1 MLWYFRNKNADE
13 NNFARITIPKLLPH
27 IICIET
33 SNGYVCDG
41 IFKMMIL
48 DPEYISKYKMK
59 MCLMSIHLN
68 VVQHRKYLLQ
78 KGFKVSEEYVFA
90 EYEEVNQVR
99 NILREYDI
107 KGYSV
112 SLVLRI

>member
-27 IICIET
+27 HVYIDLT
-33 SNGYVCDG
+33 NGYVCDG

-48 DPEYISKYKMK
+48 DTMYISKYKMR

-68 VVQHRKYLLQ
+68 VVQHRKDLLQ
-78 KGFKVSEEYVFA
+78 EGFKVSEEYVL
-90 EYEEVNQVR
+90 QSMR
-99 NILREYDI
+99 RLI
-107 KGYSV
+107 KHDAFF
-112 SLVLRI
+112 RI

>member
-78 KGFKVSEEYVFA
+78 KGFKVSEEYVFT
-90 EYEEVNQVR
+90 EYVEVNQAR
-99 NILREYDI
+99 NILGNI
-107 KGYSV
+107 I
-112 SLVLRI
+112 LRQWVPLI